1 MPGPPAHLFA
11 RFIDVATAPALDPV
25 EIEAVAKWLSPPLAD
40 LFFEQPVADQRH
52 GYAAALVVRDA
63 GTGDHDVIVAAL
75 VHDIGKR
82 HSRLGVIGRSLAS
95 LMIKLHLPIPV
106 RARMYRDHGAL
117 GARELAYLAAPS
129 LAIDFA
135 LHHHGARP
143 ESITPETWSIL
154 KSADEPPKPSEM
166 VRTRIMSRIR

>member
-11 RFIDVATAPALDPV
+11 RFLDVATAPALTAA
-25 EIEAVAKWLSPPLAD
+25 EIEEVSEWLSPPLAD
-40 LFFEQPVADQRH
+40 LFFDQPVADQRH
-52 GYAAALVVRDA
+52 GYEAALVVVGAR
-63 GTGDHDVIVAAL
+63 TGEHDVIVAAL

-82 HSRLGVIGRSLAS
+82 HSRLGVIGRSVAS
-95 LMIKLHLPIPV
+95 LMIKLRLPIPV
-106 RARMYRDHGAL
+106 KARMYRDHGAL
-117 GARELAYLAAPS
+117 GARELAYVAAPS

-143 ESITPETWSIL
+143 ESISAETWSVL
-154 KSADEPPKPSEM
+154 RAADEPPKPSEI